1 MPRSSASVPPHPPE
15 DPPHG
20 LGWNAYAVLTPP
32 PDPAVERRRRRGLVL
47 RISTVLAG
55 VLQLALAGFLIT
67 LPGGSTTLDP
77 LPGSERDRRPEAV
90 RVPMAA
96 ATPRPA
102 ASSARP
108 SAPTAPAAPTTRPTS
123 SPYGWTSRPSPAT
136 SPTTVPTGTGP
147 TGTGPTT
154 TADSGSTTV
163 SPAGPAS
170 TNAPGASAPP
180 ATRRPGPARKRGYVP
195 PEPALSPAPRIV
207 STLAPLVRQPR
218 PRATRT
224 TLPGSVP
231 GSASDQT
238 GY

>member
-32 PDPAVERRRRRGLVL
+32 PDPAVARRRRRGLVL
-47 RISTVLAG
+47 RVSTVLAG

-77 LPGSERDRRPEAV
+77 LPGSEHDRRPEAV

-96 ATPRPA
+96 ATPRPTV
-102 ASSARP
+102 SGVRP
-108 SAPTAPAAPTTRPTS
+108 SAPTPRPTTS
-123 SPYGWTSRPSPAT
+123 SYGVTSRPTPAGSPKTA
-136 SPTTVPTGTGP
+136 
-147 TGTGPTT
+147 PTT
-154 TADSGSTTV
+154 TADPDATV
-163 SPAGPAS
+163 SPDGPAA

-195 PEPALSPAPRIV
+195 PAPALSPAPRIV

-224 TLPGSVP
+224 PSPGSVP
-231 GSASDQT
+231 GSASDRT
-238 GY
+238 WY

>member
-1 MPRSSASVPPHPPE
+1 MPRSSASIPPHPPE

-32 PDPAVERRRRRGLVL
+32 PDPAVARRRRRGLVL
-47 RISTVLAG
+47 RVSTVLAG

-77 LPGSERDRRPEAV
+77 LPGSEHDRRPEAV

-96 ATPRPA
+96 ATPRPT
-102 ASSARP
+102 SSGVRP
-108 SAPTAPAAPTTRPTS
+108 SAPTPRPTTS
-123 SPYGWTSRPSPAT
+123 SYGGTSRQSPAG
-136 SPTTVPTGTGP
+136 SPVTASTGP
-147 TGTGPTT
+147 TAPAGADPTT
-154 TADSGSTTV
+154 TADPDSTV

-195 PEPALSPAPRIV
+195 PAPALSPAPRIV
-207 STLAPLVRQPR
+207 STLVPLVRQPR

-224 TLPGSVP
+224 QSPGSVPGSVP

-238 GY
+238 WY

>member
-1 MPRSSASVPPHPPE
+1 M
-15 DPPHG
+15 
-20 LGWNAYAVLTPP
+20 LTPP
-32 PDPAVERRRRRGLVL
+32 PDPAVERRRRRGLVV

-96 ATPRPA
+96 ATPRPTP
-102 ASSARP
+102 SGARP
-108 SAPTAPAAPTTRPTS
+108 SAPSAPTARPTS
-123 SPYGWTSRPSPAT
+123 PPYGWTSRPSPAD
-136 SPTTVPTGTGP
+136 SPTTIP

-154 TADSGSTTV
+154 TADSGSKTV
-163 SPAGPAS
+163 SPEGPAS

-180 ATRRPGPARKRGYVP
+180 ATRRHGPARKRGYVP

-207 STLAPLVRQPR
+207 STLAPLVRQPG

-224 TLPGSVP
+224 TLPDAVP
-231 GSASDQT
+231 GSASGQT